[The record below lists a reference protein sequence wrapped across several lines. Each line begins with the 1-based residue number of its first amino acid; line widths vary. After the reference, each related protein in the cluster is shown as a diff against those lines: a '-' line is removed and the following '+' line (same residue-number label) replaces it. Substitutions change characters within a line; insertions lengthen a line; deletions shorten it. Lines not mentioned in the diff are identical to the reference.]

1 MKNILRI
8 DHKSLQIIMDR
19 TYAKN
24 AENTASPEY
33 QHLQEV
39 RRDYPNYTVIRKT
52 IKKNPNMDRYKGL
65 TYDYMREYIILHS
78 SREEEMPF
86 SRSTFSHFSP
96 KTSLMRRPQ

>member
-8 DHKSLQIIMDR
+8 DHKRLQIIMDR

-39 RRDYPNYTVIRKT
+39 RHDYPNYTVIRKT

-65 TYDYMREYIILHS
+65 TYDYMREFWYCICLSIVIV
-78 SREEEMPF
+78 PF

>member
-52 IKKNPNMDRYKGL
+52 IKKNPTHSFPVQKHTNMKYWRKHRGVATASAFAFCMPL
-65 TYDYMREYIILHS
+65 TA
-78 SREEEMPF
+78 
-86 SRSTFSHFSP
+86 
-96 KTSLMRRPQ
+96 RRPPPSKKR